1 MFIVFVGSKVKTN
14 GYFGFGT
21 GPILLSNLYC
31 TGTESSLL
39 ECYQQSCYVT
49 SCTHSN
55 DAGVVCER
63 KIQFYSFFC
72 YYLFM

>member
-1 MFIVFVGSKVKTN
+1 MTYIPFVGSEAKTN
-14 GYFGFGT
+14 AYFGSGT

-39 ECYQQSCYVT
+39 ECNQKSCYAT

-55 DAGVVCER
+55 DAGVICEC
-63 KIQFYSFFC
+63 KS
-72 YYLFM
+72 